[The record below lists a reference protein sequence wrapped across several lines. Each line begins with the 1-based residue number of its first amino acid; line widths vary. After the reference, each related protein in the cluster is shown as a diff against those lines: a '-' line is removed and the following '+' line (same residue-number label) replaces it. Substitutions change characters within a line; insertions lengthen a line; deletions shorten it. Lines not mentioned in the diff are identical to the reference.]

1 MEKKKLG
8 YLSSL
13 DLLRG
18 IAALAVC
25 YFHFTHGN
33 PDFLSKTNLL
43 YQSGRYG
50 FLGVD
55 VFFVISGFV
64 IPYAMYRGMYRF
76 KNFGKFLLKR
86 VIRIEP
92 PFIASIILVIALN
105 WLSTLSPYYRGA
117 GFTIDFT
124 ALALHLGYLNAF
136 FQYPWVNDVYWTLA
150 IEFQYYIIIA
160 LIFPLLIHSKKYYSF
175 IALGVFG
182 MMGFFITGHNFIF
195 NYGLLFVVG
204 ILLFQYKIGYLK
216 DAEFGTLLLIA
227 LLMIFVKFDKRYL
240 VAALLPYFFIL
251 YFDFNNKISKFL
263 GNISYSLYLVH
274 IPIGGRII
282 NICETLIQ
290 SEQIRSVFVF
300 VALAVSIF
308 AAWVFFMVIE
318 KPAME
323 LAKKIGYSK
332 KQINLEVKPE
342 ST

>member
-18 IAALAVC
+18 LAALAVC

-160 LIFPLLIHSKKYYSF
+160 LIFPLLIHSKKYFSF

-204 ILLFQYKIGYLK
+204 ILLFQFRIGYLK

-282 NICETLIQ
+282 NICETLFQ

-323 LAKKIGYSK
+323 LAKKIGYAK

-342 ST
+342 SA

>member
-1 MEKKKLG
+1 MEQKKLG

-18 IAALAVC
+18 LAAVAVC

-33 PDFLSKTNLL
+33 PDFLSKTNIL
-43 YQSGRYG
+43 YESGRYG

-175 IALGVFG
+175 IALGIFG
-182 MMGFFITGHNFIF
+182 MMGFLITGHNFIF

-204 ILLFQYKIGYLK
+204 ILLFQFKIGYLK
-216 DAEFGTLLLIA
+216 NSEFGALLLIA

-251 YFDFNNKISKFL
+251 YFDFNDKISKFL

-274 IPIGGRII
+274 IPVGGRMI
-282 NICETLIQ
+282 NICETLFQ
-290 SEQIRSVFVF
+290 SEQIRSIFVF

-308 AAWVFFMVIE
+308 AAWIFFMLIE
-318 KPAME
+318 KPAMN

-332 KQINLEVKPE
+332 KKVMPE
-342 ST
+342 ILPQSS

>member
-1 MEKKKLG
+1 
-8 YLSSL
+8 
-13 DLLRG
+13 
-18 IAALAVC
+18 
-25 YFHFTHGN
+25 
-33 PDFLSKTNLL
+33 
-43 YQSGRYG
+43 
-50 FLGVD
+50 
-55 VFFVISGFV
+55 
-64 IPYAMYRGMYRF
+64 
-76 KNFGKFLLKR
+76 
-86 VIRIEP
+86 
-92 PFIASIILVIALN
+92 
-105 WLSTLSPYYRGA
+105 
-117 GFTIDFT
+117 
-124 ALALHLGYLNAF
+124 LGYLNAF

-160 LIFPLLIHSKKYYSF
+160 LIFPLLIHSKKYFSF

-204 ILLFQYKIGYLK
+204 ILLFQFRIGYLK

-282 NICETLIQ
+282 NICETLFQ
-290 SEQIRSVFVF
+290 GEQIRSVFVF

-323 LAKKIGYSK
+323 LAKKIGYAK

-342 ST
+342 SA